1 VKRAANAAAGT
12 DSPATIEGIV
22 RSSTAANHL
31 RAAIVQVRR
40 DGTAVYT
47 GAFGESMT
55 GVPTRSRA
63 KLRNFVMPPFVG
75 DYLVG
80 AMQSGHA
87 VSASTCPTRSTRT
100 RSVGFCLSR

>member
-40 DGTAVYT
+40 DGTTLYT
-47 GAFGESMT
+47 SAFGDGES
-55 GVPTRSRA
+55 RIQSR
-63 KLRNFVMPPFVG
+63 LW
-75 DYLVG
+75 
-80 AMQSGHA
+80 SW
-87 VSASTCPTRSTRT
+87 
-100 RSVGFCLSR
+100 